1 MQGREIPIVH
11 RVIKVLHFEFF
22 TSIDAMLN

>member
-11 RVIKVLHFEFF
+11 RVIKVVHFELL
-22 TSIDAMLN
+22 TSVDAMLN